1 METQAIEIS
10 DGIELDLVLIPAG
23 NFVMG
28 SPKTEKDHFCD
39 EDQNDVIIAKSF
51 YLGKYVVTQEQW
63 ESVMEKNSSEV
74 IGGKLPV
81 TNVSWSE
88 CQGFIKKLNERTKL
102 SFRLPT
108 EAEWE
113 YACRAE
119 SLTAYSIGDNIT
131 PNDAN
136 FDESQI
142 NKPVPVGSYKPNAFG
157 LYDMHGNVLEWCE
170 DWYGEY
176 SKNLVSDIQGIGT
189 KQYRVL
195 RGGSFACGTGGVRSS
210 NRESAPPDRND
221 AYDWGYWAYGFRL
234 VLEVGSD
241 AASNANQNCPVDLT
255 AEPQIVEIEDSS
267 PRKKIKNFN
276 GALVE
281 KTKKNRYLFEGIGD
295 GLILEMALIPAG
307 NFTMGSPDKEK
318 GRHISE
324 VQHEVTITKDFYL
337 GKFEVTQAQW
347 EMVMGNNLT
356 RDEET
361 LATLPV
367 TSVSW
372 YDCQDF
378 IKKLNKKLTGKTKG
392 LYRLPTE
399 AEWEYACRAGS
410 LTAYSFGNKITPKNA
425 NYSDSKIYG
434 PVKVGSF
441 KANAFGLYDMH
452 GNVFEWCEDRYCD
465 YLINLESLYR
475 QRRES
480 LYGQRRVLRGGSFGC
495 SASSTRSAFRDGY
508 APRSQDVFI
517 GFRLARTL

>member
-1 METQAIEIS
+1 METQAVEIG
-10 DGIELDLVLIPAG
+10 DGVELDLVLIPAG

-39 EDQNDVIIAKSF
+39 EEQNDVILAKSF

-63 ESVMEKNSSEV
+63 ESVMEENSSEL
-74 IGGKLPV
+74 ICGKLPV
-81 TNVSWSE
+81 TNVSWIE
-88 CQGFIKKLNERTKL
+88 CQGFIKKLNEKTKL

-113 YACRAE
+113 YACRAG

-131 PNDAN
+131 ANDAN
-136 FDESQI
+136 FAESQI
-142 NKPVPVGSYKPNAFG
+142 DKPVSVGSYKPNAFG
-157 LYDMHGNVLEWCE
+157 LYDMHGNVLEWCD

-195 RGGSFACGTGGVRSS
+195 RGGSFACGNGGLRSS
-210 NRESAPPDRND
+210 NRESAPPDRHD
-221 AYDWGYWAYGFRL
+221 AYDWGYGAYGFRL
-234 VLEVGSD
+234 VLEVD
-241 AASNANQNCPVDLT
+241 VDSNVNQNCPVNLT
-255 AEPQIVEIEDSS
+255 AEPQIVEVKDYSPSKKAKDFNEALVGKPRKNKYLIED
-267 PRKKIKNFN
+267 
-276 GALVE
+276 L
-281 KTKKNRYLFEGIGD
+281 GD
-295 GLILEMALIPAG
+295 GVILEMALIPAG
-307 NFTMGSPDKEK
+307 NFTMGSSDKEK

-337 GKFEVTQAQW
+337 GKYEVTQAQW
-347 EMVMGNNLT
+347 EMVMSNNST
-356 RDEET
+356 RNEERVP
-361 LATLPV
+361 TLPV

-392 LYRLPTE
+392 KYRLPTE

-410 LTAYSFGNKITPKNA
+410 LTEYSFGNKITPKNG

-452 GNVFEWCEDRYCD
+452 GNVFEWCEDIYCD
-465 YLINLESLYR
+465 YLTNPKG
-475 QRRES
+475 

-495 SASSTRSAFRDGY
+495 HASSTRSAFRDGY
-508 APRSQDVFI
+508 APRSRDVFI

>member
-1 METQAIEIS
+1 METQAIEMS
-10 DGIELDLVLIPAG
+10 DGVELDLVLIPSG

-113 YACRAE
+113 YACRAG
-119 SLTAYSIGDNIT
+119 SLTAYSIGDNIK

-176 SKNLVSDIQGIGT
+176 SKNLVSDIQGIGN

-195 RGGSFACGTGGVRSS
+195 RGGSFACGDGGLRSS
-210 NRESAPPDRND
+210 NRESAPPDRHD
-221 AYDWGYWAYGFRL
+221 AYDWGYGAYGFRL
-234 VLEVGSD
+234 VLEVD
-241 AASNANQNCPVDLT
+241 FDVDSNVNQNCPVNLT
-255 AEPQIVEIEDSS
+255 AEPQIVEDYS
-267 PRKKIKNFN
+267 PRKKTKDFN
-276 GALVE
+276 EALVG
-281 KTKKNRYLFEGIGD
+281 KPRKNKYLIEDLGG
-295 GLILEMALIPAG
+295 GVILEMALIPAG
-307 NFTMGSPDKEK
+307 HFTMGSSDKEK

-324 VQHEVTITKDFYL
+324 VQHEVAITKDFYL
-337 GKFEVTQAQW
+337 GKYEVTQAQW
-347 EMVMGNNLT
+347 EMVMGNNST

-392 LYRLPTE
+392 QYRLPTE

-410 LTAYSFGNKITPKNA
+410 LTAYSFGNKIAPKNG

-452 GNVFEWCEDRYCD
+452 GNVFEWCEDKYGE
-465 YLINLESLYR
+465 YLTNPKG
-475 QRRES
+475 

-495 SASSTRSAFRDGY
+495 RASSTRSAFRDGY

>member
-1 METQAIEIS
+1 METQAVKVG

-28 SPKTEKDHFCD
+28 SPKTEKYHFCD
-39 EDQNDVIIAKSF
+39 EEQSDVIIAKSF

-63 ESVMEKNSSEV
+63 KIVMEENSSEL
-74 IGGKLPV
+74 ICGKLPV
-81 TNVSWSE
+81 TNVSWIE
-88 CQGFIKKLNERTKL
+88 CQGFIKKLNEKTKL

-113 YACRAE
+113 YACRAG

-131 PNDAN
+131 ANDAN
-136 FDESQI
+136 FAESQI
-142 NKPVPVGSYKPNAFG
+142 DKPVPVGRYMPNAFG

-170 DWYGEY
+170 DWYGAY
-176 SKNLVSDIQGIGT
+176 PKDLVSDIQSIGT

-195 RGGSFACGTGGVRSS
+195 RGGSFACGNGGLRSS
-210 NRESAPPDRND
+210 NRESAPPDRHD
-221 AYDWGYWAYGFRL
+221 AYDWGYGAYGFRL
-234 VLEVGSD
+234 VLEVD
-241 AASNANQNCPVDLT
+241 FDVDSNVNQNCPVNLT
-255 AEPQIVEIEDSS
+255 TEPQIVEDYS
-267 PRKKIKNFN
+267 PRKKTKDFN
-276 GALVE
+276 EALVS
-281 KTKKNRYLFEGIGD
+281 KPRKNKYLIEDLGG
-295 GLILEMALIPAG
+295 GVILEMALIPAG

-337 GKFEVTQAQW
+337 GKYEVTQAQW
-347 EMVMGNNLT
+347 EMVMGNNST

-392 LYRLPTE
+392 QYRLPTE

-410 LTAYSFGNKITPKNA
+410 LTAYSFGNKITPKNG

-452 GNVFEWCEDRYCD
+452 GNVFEWCEDKYGE
-465 YLINLESLYR
+465 YLTNPKG
-475 QRRES
+475 

-495 SASSTRSAFRDGY
+495 RASSTRSAFRDGY